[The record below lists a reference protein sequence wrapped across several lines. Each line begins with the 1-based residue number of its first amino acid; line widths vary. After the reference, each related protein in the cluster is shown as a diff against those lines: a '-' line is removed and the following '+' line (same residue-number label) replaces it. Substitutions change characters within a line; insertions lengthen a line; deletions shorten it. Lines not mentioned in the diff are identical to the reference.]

1 MRVLKEGTRLADR
14 YVLARRLGAGG
25 MSEVWLA
32 RDDASGMEVALKFL
46 LPDLAAQQGY
56 RELFYREWQ
65 VGSRLMHPHIARV
78 FEYHDDPDGPY
89 YGQQYIGGPEIR
101 LVAGQGPVD
110 ALRPLVLIADALRYA
125 HAKGVVHR
133 DIKAANVLLDRRGLP
148 YLIDFGV
155 AKAADGL
162 PASGGTAVASSP
174 QQRANEAPT
183 PADDVY
189 ALGVLIH
196 EILVGAP
203 PGDDGAVVLRPGSSR
218 IGDDVRGLLRD
229 MLAADA
235 DRRPSVAEVAERLK
249 AAGIAPG
256 PALLAGPPAGAPSD
270 EDIVV
275 AETVRLGRGKRG
287 AQAPPVDAGDSGGV
301 PARLVFGG
309 LAVLLVLVISV
320 VFVLPGAVQKER
332 DRATVPEATQEE
344 AADADEAEPATA
356 PSEEAPPAGATQAE
370 LRAAADDALGEM
382 LSNLERLRERAV
394 ERWGGRAWE
403 EALAAYEQGDDAYLH
418 KDYRLAAERYRAA
431 DGLLAPL
438 FDRVQRVFDQ
448 AMADAEA
455 AFAARDHSEAVRQY
469 DLAVA
474 IRPEH
479 AAAKDGLAR
488 ARNLEAV
495 LNLTN
500 QALTLEDEI
509 DLEAAKTA
517 FERALDLDPEW
528 EPAVT
533 GLARVKEAIRQES
546 FRQRMTEGLEALA
559 AGDHLTAR
567 AAFNAAKGLNPDS
580 QEPIDGLLQVDQ
592 GVRLARIQTMEQEAA
607 ALEEGEQWQ
616 AAAEKYEEI
625 LEVDPD
631 LQFARDGLAHAR
643 QRANLHSRLQ
653 GYIADPDS
661 LSRERTM
668 QAATALLLEISRMDQ
683 VGPRLED
690 EKEELSRLLKR
701 AATPLK
707 VQLVSDNATEVA
719 IYQVGRL
726 GTFSSRELSLR
737 PGSYVATGTR
747 VGYRDVR
754 LEFRVAPETDLDPI
768 VIMCEER
775 I

>member
-1 MRVLKEGTRLADR
+1 MRVLKEGSRLADR

-32 RDDASGMEVALKFL
+32 RDDESGREIALKFL
-46 LPDLAAQQGY
+46 LPDLAAQPGY
-56 RELFYREWQ
+56 RDLFRREWQ

-78 FEYHDDPDGPY
+78 FEYHDDPDGPWY
-89 YGQQYIGGPEIR
+89 AQQYIGGPEIR
-101 LVAGQGPVD
+101 AVTGQDSVD
-110 ALRPLVLIADALRYA
+110 ALRPIALIADALRYA

-133 DIKAANVLLDRRGLP
+133 DVKAGNVLLDGRGLP

-155 AKAADGL
+155 AKTADGL
-162 PASGGTAVASSP
+162 PASGGTVVAASP
-174 QQRANEAPT
+174 QQRAGEAPT

-196 EILVGAP
+196 EVLHGTP
-203 PGDDGAVVLRPGSSR
+203 PADGAAAAPAADASPV
-218 IGDDVRGLLRD
+218 DADVHRLVRD

-235 DRRPSVAEVAERLK
+235 DRRPSAAEVAERLE
-249 AAGIAPG
+249 AAGITAG
-256 PALLAGPPAGAPSD
+256 PAVLAGSPAD

-275 AETVRLGRGKRG
+275 AETVRLARTTPGRQHSAGEG
-287 AQAPPVDAGDSGGV
+287 VDGGGV

-320 VFVLPGAVQKER
+320 VFVLPGAVEKEQE
-332 DRATVPEATQEE
+332 ATVPEATEEVPVADSPEPAGTPPEE
-344 AADADEAEPATA
+344 ATE
-356 PSEEAPPAGATQAE
+356 PAGATEAE
-370 LRAAADDALGEM
+370 LRAAADEALGKM

-394 ERWGGRAWE
+394 ERWGGRDWE
-403 EALAAYEQGDDAYLH
+403 QALTAYEEGDDAYLH

-431 DGLLAPL
+431 DESLAPL
-438 FDRVQRVFDQ
+438 FDRVRAVFDQ
-448 AMADAEA
+448 AMTDAEA

-474 IRPEH
+474 IRSES
-479 AAAKDGLAR
+479 AAAKEGLAR
-488 ARNLEAV
+488 AQNLEAV

-500 QALTLEDEI
+500 QALALEDEL
-509 DLEAAKTA
+509 DLEGAKTA

-528 EPAVT
+528 QPAVA
-533 GLARVKEAIRQES
+533 GLARVQEAIRQAS
-546 FRQRMTEGLEALA
+546 FRQRMTEGLEAVA
-559 AGDHLTAR
+559 AGDYATAR

-580 QEPIDGLLQVDQ
+580 QEPVDGLLQVDQ
-592 GVRLARIQTMEQEAA
+592 EVRLARIQALEHEAA

-631 LQFARDGLAHAR
+631 LQFARDGLSQAR
-643 QRANLHSRLQ
+643 HRADIHRKLQ
-653 GYIADPDS
+653 NYIADPDS

-668 QAATALLLEISRMDQ
+668 QSATALLLEISRMD
-683 VGPRLED
+683 VIGPRLED

-726 GTFSSRELSLR
+726 GTFSTRELSLR

-754 LEFRVAPETDLDPI
+754 LEFRVAPEMDLDPI